1 VSGKRPDPWSRLL
14 ALPRH
19 GTGVALPRLAAICAP
34 LLGDAPEDRT
44 LVLRVTGS
52 NGKGSV
58 ATFAAGILAAL
69 GLRTGLHTSPHLLDP
84 GERIRIDGRPAGDQE
99 IAPSIDWF
107 FERRAAYLRDAPDE
121 ETGSFEALTAIAL
134 HRFRAAGVEAAV
146 HEAVHIIRH
155 DQPDL
160 ILLDLNLPGRDG
172 FDITRLVRSDPTLA
186 HIPII
191 MLTARIEDT
200 DKIIGLEIGADD
212 YVTKPYNPREV
223 IARIRARLRS
233 HDAPHSQTLQ
243 VGRLQMDINRRE
255 VTLDGQSIDLTP
267 TEFQLLRLLMEHS
280 GYVFTRSELINK
292 GLGHDLE
299 GIDRTLDSLI
309 RNLRSKIETNPR
321 RPDYIQ
327 TIYGVGYKLTPP
339 ESP

>member
-1 VSGKRPDPWSRLL
+1 MNKQRILIVDDDREVVRLMKAYL
-14 ALPRH
+14 
-19 GTGVALPRLAAICAP
+19 
-34 LLGDAPEDRT
+34 E
-44 LVLRVTGS
+44 
-52 NGKGSV
+52 
-58 ATFAAGILAAL
+58 
-69 GLRTGLHTSPHLLDP
+69 
-84 GERIRIDGRPAGDQE
+84 Q
-99 IAPSIDWF
+99 
-107 FERRAAYLRDAPDE
+107 AAYDV
-121 ETGSFEALTAIAL
+121 LTA
-134 HRFRAAGVEAAV
+134 HDGETAV
-146 HEAVHIIRH
+146 HTIRH
-155 DQPDL
+155 DHPDL

-172 FDITRLVRSDPTLA
+172 HEITRLIRSDPALA

-255 VTLDGQSIDLTP
+255 VTLDGQSLDLTP
-267 TEFQLLRLLMEHS
+267 TEFQLLRLLMEQS
-280 GYVFTRSELINK
+280 GYVFTRSELITK
-292 GLGHDLE
+292 GLGHDFE
-299 GIDRTLDSLI
+299 GIDRTLDSHI

-339 ESP
+339 E